1 MAKADSEPDQDEV
14 ALLAL
19 LPADGAPA
27 DGNEAR
33 NQLGW
38 DAGRYASARDRLAER
53 GYILAGRGPRAT
65 VCRDLRAVPPEFRP
79 ACGHPG
85 SHVTVQRV
93 PVTVPHAL
101 CDLTGVILSYPGRGG
116 ATVPGSP
123 GWGVA
128 NSMGLQ
134 LQVDAHTQDVT
145 ITVTGPEG
153 NA

>member
-1 MAKADSEPDQDEV
+1 M

-19 LPADGAPA
+19 LPADGSRAV
-27 DGNEAR
+27 GNEVLS
-33 NQLGW
+33 QLGW
-38 DAGRYASARDRLAER
+38 DAGRYAHARDRLQER
-53 GYILAGRGPRAT
+53 GYILAGHGPRAT
-65 VCRDLRAVPPEFRP
+65 VCRDLRAVPAEFRP

-93 PVTVPHAL
+93 PVTVPHAV

-123 GWGVA
+123 GRGVA
-128 NSMGLQ
+128 NSKGLQ

-145 ITVTGPEG
+145 VTVTGQEG

>member
-53 GYILAGRGPRAT
+53 GYILAGRAAGAT
-65 VCRDLRAVPPEFRP
+65 GSPDLRAEPQKFRL
-79 ACGHPG
+79 A
-85 SHVTVQRV
+85 
-93 PVTVPHAL
+93 
-101 CDLTGVILSYPGRGG
+101 
-116 ATVPGSP
+116 
-123 GWGVA
+123 
-128 NSMGLQ
+128 
-134 LQVDAHTQDVT
+134 
-145 ITVTGPEG
+145 
-153 NA
+153 

>member
-1 MAKADSEPDQDEV
+1 MATADGEPDEV

-19 LPADGAPA
+19 LPPDGAPA
-27 DGNEAR
+27 DGDDIR
-33 NQLGW
+33 SQLGW
-38 DAGRYASARDRLAER
+38 DAGRYARARDVLQER
-53 GYILAGRGPRAT
+53 GYILAGHGPGAA
-65 VCRDLRAVPPEFRP
+65 VGRDLSAVPLEFRP

-101 CDLTGVILSYPGRGG
+101 CDLTGVIVRYPGRGG

-123 GWGVA
+123 GAGVA
-128 NSMGLQ
+128 NSLGLQ

-145 ITVTGPEG
+145 VTVSGLEG

>member
-1 MAKADSEPDQDEV
+1 MAKADAEPDQDEM
-14 ALLAL
+14 ALLSL
-19 LPADGAPA
+19 LHADGAPA

-38 DAGRYASARDRLAER
+38 DAGRYARARDRLAER
-53 GYILAGRGPRAT
+53 GYILAGQGPSAA
-65 VCRDLRAVPPEFRP
+65 VCRDLTAVPPEFRP

-101 CDLTGVILSYPGRGG
+101 CDLTGVIVSYPGRGG
-116 ATVPGSP
+116 ATIAGSP

-128 NSMGLQ
+128 NSKGLQ
-134 LQVDAHTQDVT
+134 LRVDAHTQDVT
-145 ITVTGPEG
+145 VTVSGLEG

>member
-1 MAKADSEPDQDEV
+1 M

-19 LPADGAPA
+19 LPADGSPA
-27 DGNEAR
+27 DGNEVLS
-33 NQLGW
+33 QLGW
-38 DAGRYASARDRLAER
+38 DAGRYAHARDRLQER
-53 GYILAGRGPRAT
+53 GYILAGHGPRAT
-65 VCRDLRAVPPEFRP
+65 VCRDLRAVPAEFRP

-93 PVTVPHAL
+93 PVTVPHAV

-123 GWGVA
+123 GRGVA
-128 NSMGLQ
+128 NSKGLQ

-145 ITVTGPEG
+145 VTVTGQEG

>member
-1 MAKADSEPDQDEV
+1 MATADGEPDEV

-19 LPADGAPA
+19 LPPDGAPA
-27 DGNEAR
+27 DGDDIR
-33 NQLGW
+33 SQLGW
-38 DAGRYASARDRLAER
+38 DAGRYARARDRLQER
-53 GYILAGRGPRAT
+53 GYILAGHGPSAA
-65 VCRDLRAVPPEFRP
+65 VGRDLRAVPVEFRP

-85 SHVTVQRV
+85 AHVTVQRV

-101 CDLTGVILSYPGRGG
+101 CDLTGVIVRYPGRGG

-123 GWGVA
+123 GGGVA
-128 NSMGLQ
+128 NSLGLQ

-145 ITVTGPEG
+145 VTVSGPEG

>member
-1 MAKADSEPDQDEV
+1 MRNADREPDEDEV

-19 LPADGAPA
+19 LPADGVPA
-27 DGNEAR
+27 DGNETR
-33 NQLGW
+33 SQLGW
-38 DAGRYASARDRLAER
+38 DAGRYADACARLEER
-53 GYILAGRGPRAT
+53 GYILAGQGLSAA
-65 VCRDLRAVPPEFRP
+65 VGRDLTAVPPEFRP

-85 SHVTVQRV
+85 SHVMVRQV

-123 GWGVA
+123 GDGVA
-128 NSMGLQ
+128 NSKGLQ

-145 ITVTGPEG
+145 VTVAGTEG

>member
-1 MAKADSEPDQDEV
+1 MARAGAEPDGDEV

-27 DGNEAR
+27 DGNEVR
-33 NQLGW
+33 SQLGW
-38 DAGRYASARDRLAER
+38 DAGRYAQARDRLQER
-53 GYILAGRGPRAT
+53 GYILAGHGPRAT
-65 VCRDLRAVPPEFRP
+65 VCRDLRAVPAEFRP

-93 PVTVPHAL
+93 PVTVPHAV

-123 GWGVA
+123 GGGVA
-128 NSMGLQ
+128 SSKGLQ

-145 ITVTGPEG
+145 VTVTGPEG

>member
-1 MAKADSEPDQDEV
+1 VAKADAEPDQDEM
-14 ALLAL
+14 ALLSL

-38 DAGRYASARDRLAER
+38 DAGRYARARDRLAER
-53 GYILAGRGPRAT
+53 GYILAGQGPSAA
-65 VCRDLRAVPPEFRP
+65 VCRDLTAVPPEFRP

-101 CDLTGVILSYPGRGG
+101 CDLTGVIVSYPSRGG
-116 ATVPGSP
+116 ATVAGSP

-128 NSMGLQ
+128 NSKGLQ
-134 LQVDAHTQDVT
+134 LRVDAHTQDVT
-145 ITVTGPEG
+145 VTVTGQEG